1 MDNPCKGCTKRYPA
15 CSDHCTEPEYLA
27 WKARQARIKEARK
40 KYQAPAWAK
49 GEARKG
55 HNHGI

>member
-1 MDNPCKGCTKRYPA
+1 MMDNPCKGCTKRYPA

-40 KYQAPAWAK
+40 KIPGSGVGQGRSQK
-49 GEARKG
+49 GA
-55 HNHGI
+55 